1 MPRKAPDTT
10 NNNMA
15 LSVRVEANLFT
26 AMKATAFSTYPGDTL
41 AHVLAA
47 RLDRVQP
54 QGPRG
59 QWLPVRVMP
68 NIDDDPDQGVHNQC
82 WTLTTDPTIYPNNP
96 EWFDEYVTQSI
107 KIISPPYFVHGPG
120 WEADFQRVFSQR
132 SEHYN
137 PIVRYGIMYTEY
149 NPSTS
154 LNVRIGN
161 GTNPSA
167 GFPFHTVRNLAMILL
182 VYEPEIDR
190 MLRLHNFPA
199 HQNNPRRW
207 VTPLTSPHFQP
218 PNLPRSCPPDMLAS
232 HLLDTCPDIRSVINA
247 MNPCL
252 PEFRQPNTHY
262 YYKYDFSALLDPADE
277 SSLTPTQTTST
288 NQQPNG
294 HPAPPHP
301 HPQPNPSKRKTLQF
315 RLPSNL
321 VVDPEILIH
330 WVRLLAS
337 LVEFANEV
345 PLDTLNE
352 TLGVTV
358 PDPGPIN
365 NNNSNNSSNSSNS
378 QGDTTV
384 GARPPEFASA
394 QPPGSLLRLFTA
406 MEQAQI
412 PLDSDTA
419 RFWHRR
425 RTRA

>member
-1 MPRKAPDTT
+1 MQRKASE
-10 NNNMA
+10 NMA

-59 QWLPVRVMP
+59 QWSPVRVIP
-68 NIDDDPDQGVHNQC
+68 TTDDDSNQGVDNQR
-82 WTLTTDPTIYPNNP
+82 WTLATDPTIYPNNP

-107 KIISPPYFVHGPG
+107 KIISPPYLLHGPG

-137 PIVRYGIMYTEY
+137 PIVRYGIMYSEY

-154 LNVRIGN
+154 LNVHIGN
-161 GTNPSA
+161 NANPSA
-167 GFPFHTVRNLAMILL
+167 GFPFHTVRNLAMLLL
-182 VYEPEIDR
+182 VYEPEMDR
-190 MLRLHNFPA
+190 MVRLHTFPD
-199 HQNNPRRW
+199 HQNNPKRW
-207 VTPLTSPHFQP
+207 ITPLQSPHFLP
-218 PNLPRSCPPDMLAS
+218 PNVPQPCPPGTLAS
-232 HLLDTCPDIRSVINA
+232 HLLNTCLDMHSIIRA
-247 MNPCL
+247 MNPHL
-252 PEFRQPNTHY
+252 PEFRQLNSHFY
-262 YYKYDFSALLDPADE
+262 FKYDFSSLLDITE
-277 SSLTPTQTTST
+277 EENSTP
-288 NQQPNG
+288 NQPNG
-294 HPAPPHP
+294 HTAL
-301 HPQPNPSKRKTLQF
+301 PQPTQSGRKTVQF

-330 WVRLLAS
+330 WVRLLGS

-345 PLDTLNE
+345 NLNTLME
-352 TLGVTV
+352 TLGIAAQDSGIA
-358 PDPGPIN
+358 PNQEIAIL
-365 NNNSNNSSNSSNS
+365 
-378 QGDTTV
+378 
-384 GARPPEFASA
+384 GARPPEFASP

-406 MEQAQI
+406 MEQTQI

>member
-1 MPRKAPDTT
+1 MQRKASE
-10 NNNMA
+10 NMA

-59 QWLPVRVMP
+59 QWSPVRVIP
-68 NIDDDPDQGVHNQC
+68 TTDDDSNQGVDNQR
-82 WTLTTDPTIYPNNP
+82 WTLATDPTIYPNNP
-96 EWFDEYVTQSI
+96 EWFDEYVTQPI
-107 KIISPPYFVHGPG
+107 KIISPPYFLHGPG
-120 WEADFQRVFSQR
+120 WEADFRRVFSQR

-154 LNVRIGN
+154 LNVHIGN
-161 GTNPSA
+161 STNPSA
-167 GFPFHTVRNLAMILL
+167 GFPFHTIRNLAMLLL
-182 VYEPEIDR
+182 VYEPEMDR
-190 MLRLHNFPA
+190 MVRLHTFPD
-199 HQNNPRRW
+199 HQNNPKRW
-207 VTPLTSPHFQP
+207 VTPLQSPHFLP
-218 PNLPRSCPPDMLAS
+218 PNVPQTCSPGTLAS
-232 HLLDTCPDIRSVINA
+232 HVLNTCLDMRSIIHA
-247 MNPCL
+247 MNPLL
-252 PEFRQPNTHY
+252 PEFRQPNSHFY
-262 YYKYDFSALLDPADE
+262 FKYDFSSLLD
-277 SSLTPTQTTST
+277 ST
-288 NQQPNG
+288 EEANSITNQPNG
-294 HPAPPHP
+294 HPATPPP
-301 HPQPNPSKRKTLQF
+301 VQSGRKTVQF

-330 WVRLLAS
+330 WVRLLGS

-345 PLDTLNE
+345 NLNTLME
-352 TLGVTV
+352 TLGIAVQDNETA
-358 PDPGPIN
+358 PNQETAIM
-365 NNNSNNSSNSSNS
+365 
-378 QGDTTV
+378 
-384 GARPPEFASA
+384 GARPPEFASL

>member
-1 MPRKAPDTT
+1 MPRRAPD
-10 NNNMA
+10 NMA

-59 QWLPVRVMP
+59 QWSPVRVIP
-68 NIDDDPDQGVHNQC
+68 NIDDDPDQGVDNQC

-107 KIISPPYFVHGPG
+107 KIISPPYFIHGPG

-161 GTNPSA
+161 GTNPGA
-167 GFPFHTVRNLAMILL
+167 GFPFHIVRNLAMILL

-190 MLRLHNFPA
+190 MLRLHTFPA

-207 VTPLTSPHFQP
+207 LTPLQSPHFRP
-218 PNLPRSCPPDMLAS
+218 PNLPHSCPPDMLAS
-232 HLLDTCPDIRSVINA
+232 HLLNTCPDLRSVVRA
-247 MNPCL
+247 MNPSL
-252 PEFRQPNTHY
+252 TEFCRPNTHS
-262 YYKYDFSALLDPADE
+262 YYKYDFSSLLDPTDE
-277 SSLTPTQTTST
+277 PTPTT
-288 NQQPNG
+288 NQPNG
-294 HPAPPHP
+294 HPAPP
-301 HPQPNPSKRKTLQF
+301 QPTHSKRKTVQF

-337 LVEFANEV
+337 LVEFAKEV
-345 PLDTLNE
+345 QLDTLNE

-358 PDPGPIN
+358 PDLEAIN
-365 NNNSNNSSNSSNS
+365 NN

-384 GARPPEFASA
+384 GARPPEFASV